1 MADLGSLAAA
11 VPACL
16 IDGQAADRVAANDR
30 GLAYGDGLFETL
42 RVKHGRIA
50 LIDLHLARLQRG
62 IQRLRLDADMPL
74 IEAEWRDTAAR
85 LGQGVLK
92 LLLTRSGGQR
102 GYAIAAEARTTR
114 ILQSFPLREY
124 PPEHAQK
131 GIFLY
136 PCQTRLA
143 RQPLLAGIKHLNRL
157 EQVLA
162 RSEWTDPQYAEG
174 LVRDTEG
181 LPIEC
186 TMGNL
191 FLRTGA
197 GWVTPDLAAC
207 GVRGVMRDYL
217 VERLREA
224 GEVVLESTP
233 GYAELLGATEVF
245 CCNSLYGVWPVIGL
259 EDKRWQVGNHTRFAQ
274 TLVEQVMM

>member
-1 MADLGSLAAA
+1 MADIGSPAAA

-16 IDGQAADRVAANDR
+16 IDGQVADRVAVNDR

-42 RVKHGRIA
+42 RVRHGRIA

-62 IQRLRLDADMPL
+62 VQRLRLNADL
-74 IEAEWRDTAAR
+74 SQIEVECRDLAAR
-85 LGQGVLK
+85 MGQGVLK
-92 LLLTRSGGQR
+92 LQLTRHAGLR
-102 GYAIAAEARTTR
+102 GYAIPAEAGTTR
-114 ILQSFPLREY
+114 ILQSLPAVEY
-124 PPEHAQK
+124 PPENALM
-131 GIFLY
+131 GVSLY

-191 FLRTGA
+191 FLRTEA
-197 GWVTPDLAAC
+197 GWVTPDLTEC

-217 VERLREA
+217 IERLRGA
-224 GEVVLESTP
+224 GEVVLEGSP
-233 GYAELLGATEVF
+233 DYSELLGASEVF
-245 CCNSLYGVWPVIGL
+245 CCNSLYGVWPVIAL
-259 EDKRWQVGNHTRFAQ
+259 EHKRWQVGHHTRFAQ
-274 TLVEQVMM
+274 ALVEQVMM